1 VEENNKQDLKKLTF
15 MQYFLVGGSVFAMHF
30 GGSSMLWPMTWGKES
45 GNRVFLAFSGV
56 FITALFLV
64 FIAYLSLIKS
74 KRTILSMAS
83 QVSHKYSMIFGI
95 TVVLVLGPLF
105 SIPRMS
111 AAAWD
116 ALLQVFKFQPKNI
129 IPALIFTVI
138 YYLIT
143 YWFISEKG
151 GILDKLSKILLP
163 VLIVSVVAI
172 IIKGIIT
179 PLGPQV
185 NPVYE
190 ANPFAY
196 GFKGGYATGDV
207 LCALVFGGIIID
219 DLKYKGIGRKYLNK
233 NTIIVCAIGIG
244 LLTLTHF
251 GHMIVGSHAS
261 TIGNLKYS
269 ALYSEVVLR
278 LWGQV
283 GGVVFNI
290 ALLFAALTTAV
301 GLGAGTA
308 NLFCEVLENRV
319 SYKKATAYILVMS
332 AIISIIGLNSI
343 VEIIGPLMD
352 VVYPSA
358 VVMILYYT
366 IMPDLESKPKIL
378 AGYKTGTTTALVYG
392 VLEGIVTYGNLLNFN
407 VSWLENIILMIPGS
421 SLNIGWVVVVIVAS
435 VIAML
440 LHRDKK
446 VSTT

>member
-1 VEENNKQDLKKLTF
+1 MEENNKQDLKKLTF

-319 SYKKATAYILVMS
+319 SYKKAVQ
-332 AIISIIGLNSI
+332 
-343 VEIIGPLMD
+343 
-352 VVYPSA
+352 
-358 VVMILYYT
+358 
-366 IMPDLESKPKIL
+366 
-378 AGYKTGTTTALVYG
+378 
-392 VLEGIVTYGNLLNFN
+392 
-407 VSWLENIILMIPGS
+407 
-421 SLNIGWVVVVIVAS
+421 
-435 VIAML
+435 
-440 LHRDKK
+440 
-446 VSTT
+446 